1 MMSSGNMA
9 PRMKLVRRA
18 SRDLSADVQ
27 AAGGDPSTLHQSQ
40 SRLTSLGQFQ
50 AESAAGR
57 PAGGAAR
64 SSLVAGL
71 KRRDKPQHP
80 GRLGMEVAVKNERY
94 LQ

>member
-1 MMSSGNMA
+1 MVYLPAKNTKFIAHFIVIPYGLPLCFYYRKHLLNHWI
-9 PRMKLVRRA
+9 PLV
-18 SRDLSADVQ
+18 LQ
-27 AAGGDPSTLHQSQ
+27 K
-40 SRLTSLGQFQ
+40 GQFQ

-80 GRLGMEVAVKNERY
+80 GRLGMEVAVKDKRY
-94 LQ
+94 LR